1 MGTYTIYLFDVGLII
16 GVFTE
21 EENEKW
27 NFTERVFCTLFF
39 QDLFLMTVELKK
51 FLILEN
57 DFYIVLDLK

>member
-21 EENEKW
+21 EDNEKW
-27 NFTERVFCTLFF
+27 NFIERVFCTLFF